1 VSAPEQPADAIVP
14 VWTDAFGVS
23 RRITAQTL
31 RQVRTAMRFPARGDV
46 ARPNPILLARAGDR
60 LPEPAELTLEDGTQ
74 LGQVARLP
82 RDLPIGYHR
91 LCAAGVETLLLAA
104 PARCP
109 LPAGYRA
116 WGWAVQL
123 YAARS
128 RSSWGIGD
136 LGDLHQLATWSARDG
151 AGALLIS
158 PIGAPNPGPDPE
170 PSPYFPSTR
179 RFRDP
184 LLLDVDGIPG
194 ARELP
199 AAAALASEARR
210 LNAERQIDRARV
222 LRLKRAALEGIWRAG
237 AADRPAIREGIEAY
251 AAAVGPSLR
260 AWATFVTLAEELGPD
275 WRTWPEGYRRP
286 AAPAVARFAEAH
298 ADRLAFHAWVQWLVD
313 EQLARAASAG
323 PRLVTDLPVGFDPAG
338 FDAWEWQEVLA
349 ADTTI
354 GAPPDIFNT
363 VGQDW
368 GLPPFIPHRLREA
381 GLGPFV
387 ETVRATLRHA
397 GGLRI
402 DHILGLFRLW
412 WVPAGVGPAHG
423 AYVRYPV
430 DELLAVLA
438 IEATRAG
445 ALVIGEDLGTVERG
459 VRRTLAA
466 RRVLSTRLALFEH
479 RPPRRY
485 PRHALAAVT
494 THDLPTIAGAWNG
507 SDLDDLRRAG
517 VRADADQ
524 LAGLRAQIAR
534 AGRLSHD
541 AALPEAIL
549 AVHRTLAASPACLV
563 SATLEDASQVAE
575 RPNIPGTDRQQ
586 RANWSLAL
594 PRPIE
599 DLERDPFV
607 AQLAAALNRR

>member
-1 VSAPEQPADAIVP
+1 MTFPGRPADAVLP
-14 VWTDAFGVS
+14 VWTDAFGVERVISASTRDAVRAAMRLSARDRRS
-23 RRITAQTL
+23 RR
-31 RQVRTAMRFPARGDV
+31 D
-46 ARPNPILLARAGDR
+46 PILLARAGQR
-60 LPEPAELTLEDGTQ
+60 LAEPGELVLEDGTQ
-74 LGQVARLP
+74 LGMVGRLP
-82 RDLPIGYHR
+82 RDLPFGYHR
-91 LCAAGVETLLLAA
+91 LITGPGERLVLAA

-109 LPAGYRA
+109 LPEGYRA

-128 RSSWGIGD
+128 RASWGIGD
-136 LGDLHQLATWSARDG
+136 LGDLRLLGSWAEKGA

-158 PIGAPNPGPDPE
+158 PTGAPNPGPDPE

-184 LLLDVDGIPG
+184 LLLRIEEVPG
-194 ARELP
+194 AHD
-199 AAAALASEARR
+199 AAEVSRLAAEGRALNPER
-210 LNAERQIDRARV
+210 LIDRGHV
-222 LRLKRAALEGIWRAG
+222 LRLKGAALDAIWHSGARHRPGIAERL
-237 AADRPAIREGIEAY
+237 EAY
-251 AAAVGPSLR
+251 EALVGPSLR
-260 AWATFVTLAEELGPD
+260 TWATFVTLTEELAAD
-275 WRTWPEGYRRP
+275 WRTWPEPLRRP
-286 AAPAVARFAEAH
+286 GSSEVARFARVHE
-298 ADRLAFHAWVQWLVD
+298 DRVAFHMWVQWLLD
-313 EQLARAASAG
+313 EQLASAASAG
-323 PRLVTDLPVGFDPAG
+323 PRLVADLPVGFDPAG

-412 WVPAGVGPAHG
+412 WVPAGVGPADG

-438 IEATRAG
+438 IEATRAA

-534 AGRLSHD
+534 AGRVSAD
-541 AALPEAIL
+541 SALPEAVV
-549 AVHRTLAASPACLV
+549 AVHRALAASPSCLV
-563 SATLEDASQVAE
+563 AATLEDASLVTE
-575 RPNIPGTDRQQ
+575 RPNVPGTDRQQ

-594 PRPIE
+594 PRPLE
-599 DLERDPFV
+599 ELERDPFV
-607 AQLAAALNRR
+607 AELAAALIRA